1 MFCSDEGAACGLAR
15 RALLAP
21 IARRAARSGQASV
34 EAAFLA
40 PVLLLGFLLLLQPGI
55 VLYDRAVMESA
66 ASEGCRLLETR
77 SSQSDA
83 EVRAYIE
90 RRLEAVPG
98 VEAFHAGEWL
108 IEFSGSQADDAT
120 KVSIEHSLKPLPLVG
135 AAMGFAGMLDG
146 RGLYRQGVSCVAAVR
161 DEWLTGSERGCDPEA
176 WIERWDEKV

>member
-1 MFCSDEGAACGLAR
+1 MFCSNEGATCGLAWRATRQPIVR
-15 RALLAP
+15 RT
-21 IARRAARSGQASV
+21 ARSGQASV

-40 PVLLLGFLLLLQPGI
+40 PVLLLGFLLLIQPGI
-55 VLYDRAVMESA
+55 VLYDRAIMESA

-77 SSQSDA
+77 SSQSEA

-98 VEAFHAGEWL
+98 VDAFHAGEWL
-108 IEFSGSQADDAT
+108 VEFSGSQADDT
-120 KVSIEHSLKPLPLVG
+120 TTVSIEHSLKPLPLVG

-146 RGLYRQGVSCVAAVR
+146 RGLYRQEASCVAAVR
-161 DEWLTGSERGCDPEA
+161 DEWLTGSEHGCDPEA